1 MVMLSRFVALSVSLT
16 PKVSPF
22 QNYNYPNYNC
32 GTPPVPGGAS
42 CDSQSLLLR
51 EVFNRSFT
59 SLVQRQAHRPS
70 IFGWVLSNECQFLD
84 AGSPTGTPHHN
95 QFAQLYMFGKSFDPE
110 RPIWYSDGANT
121 GTKQSGIVGNSSN
134 LWNLR
139 CQAHNL
145 TAEDDTSCPFCLPVI
160 QGCCPSY
167 KGPDNNGCRPNCP
180 YMRCFE
186 DIFSWSANCPHAFIC
201 LSC

>member
-1 MVMLSRFVALSVSLT
+1 MMSDPEFAI
-16 PKVSPF
+16 
-22 QNYNYPNYNC
+22 NYNYPNYNC

-42 CDSQSLLLR
+42 CDSQSPLLR

-84 AGSPTGTPHHN
+84 AGSPAGTPHHN

-121 GTKQSGIVGNSSN
+121 GTKQSHIVGNSSN

-139 CQAHNL
+139 C
-145 TAEDDTSCPFCLPVI
+145 
-160 QGCCPSY
+160 
-167 KGPDNNGCRPNCP
+167 
-180 YMRCFE
+180 
-186 DIFSWSANCPHAFIC
+186 
-201 LSC
+201 